1 MYSWLVQFNC
11 LCKFLYVECQIRKW
25 LLFIILYF
33 FFFNNM
39 KRKIVLLQSNKS
51 YYNKSKG
58 LRLHVITTDLICISV
73 LSVLV
78 VLMLNP
84 KQSNNHG
91 KWGVSNILLIPIPLK
106 KTGINSVLMDM
117 KEIDWKLRNPIW
129 WARDTLQSCH
139 IDTSKFLFCHKENIW
154 EK

>member
-1 MYSWLVQFNC
+1 
-11 LCKFLYVECQIRKW
+11 
-25 LLFIILYF
+25 
-33 FFFNNM
+33 M

-91 KWGVSNILLIPIPLK
+91 KWGVGNILLISITLK
-106 KTGINSVLMDM
+106 KL
-117 KEIDWKLRNPIW
+117 E
-129 WARDTLQSCH
+129 
-139 IDTSKFLFCHKENIW
+139 
-154 EK
+154 